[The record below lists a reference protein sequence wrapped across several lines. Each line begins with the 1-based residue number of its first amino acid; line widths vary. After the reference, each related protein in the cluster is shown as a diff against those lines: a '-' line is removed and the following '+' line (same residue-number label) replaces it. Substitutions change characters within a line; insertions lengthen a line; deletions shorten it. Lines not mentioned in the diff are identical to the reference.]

1 MINAL
6 LFLVPEQAW
15 VLVLVVAGILMILG
29 FRKMAWTLVG
39 SIILLA
45 LLSPYI
51 EALIDVLPLWLIGIL
66 IVIIGISFF
75 RLILG
80 RRIADNVISYLVYDL
95 IRAPFR
101 FIFWLLRGPIRRP

>member
-15 VLVLVVAGILMILG
+15 VLLLVVAGLLMMIG
-29 FRKMAWTLVG
+29 FRRMAWTLVG

-45 LLSPYI
+45 LFSPFI
-51 EALIDVLPLWLIGIL
+51 DAIIDVLPLWFVAIL
-66 IVIIGISFF
+66 IIFFGISFF

-80 RRIADNVISYLVYDL
+80 RRIADNVISYLIYDL

-101 FIFWLLRGPIRRP
+101 FIFWFLRGPVRRP

>member
-29 FRKMAWTLVG
+29 FHKMAWTLVG

-45 LLSPYI
+45 LLSPFI
-51 EALIDVLPLWLIGIL
+51 DALIDVLPLWLITIL
-66 IVIIGISFF
+66 IVIFSISFF
-75 RLILG
+75 RLIFG
-80 RRIADNVISYLVYDL
+80 RRIADNVISYLIYDL